1 LFFDSKNVD
10 VYSCH
15 LLFDHFQFTL
25 THEPNI
31 PGSYVLLFFIA
42 LDFTFTTRH
51 IHNWALFPLWLSLFI
66 PSGAISQLFFHSI
79 LSTHWPGTQYGTSSS
94 VLSFCLFIVLM
105 GLSRQEYWSGLPF
118 PSPVDHIL
126 SKLSTVTHP
135 SRVAL
140 HAWLVVS
147 LSQIRLWPMWS
158 VWLVFC
164 YCIFYLIK
172 NIVTPNFF
180 FHFNLHEIFFYA
192 FIFSLCVSL
201 VMQ

>member
-1 LFFDSKNVD
+1 MPSLVWPLPIYLDSWA
-10 VYSCH
+10 Y
-15 LLFDHFQFTL
+15 F
-25 THEPNI
+25 
-31 PGSYVLLFFIA
+31 PGSYAVFFFIA

-51 IHNWALFPLWLSLFI
+51 IHNWALFPLCLSFFI

-105 GLSRQEYWSGLPF
+105 GLSRQECWSGLPF
-118 PSPVDHIL
+118 PSPVDHVL

-135 SRVAL
+135 SRAAL

-164 YCIFYLIK
+164 YCVLYLIK
-172 NIVTPNFF
+172 NILTPNFF
-180 FHFNLHEIFFYA
+180 VILICMKY
-192 FIFSLCVSL
+192 FSMPSFSVCVCL
-201 VMQ
+201 